1 MTPLP
6 AKGFPSG
13 LWRPQPY
20 WRRAASRATFMSGSQ
35 TPRAVSGASPSAVRA
50 MMRHVSSASRAGLA
64 AILIWP
70 SRIWMGRRDHSSGRG
85 HPQQSKVAA
94 SSSGA
99 WIHIWTGTP
108 LLSACRRAWRRGAGT
123 SAAQAR
129 IMFPPVSL
137 REFSSRG
144 GASAFMAVLFSSFQ
158 LSSCCVHCS
167 SSLSMS
173 VHRSSLPELAWW
185 AMMQETPWFAMAC
198 LRFCRLPAISTMLEK
213 SSGMVCGNRRG

>member
-35 TPRAVSGASPSAVRA
+35 TPRAMSGVSPSAVRA

-64 AILIWP
+64 AILIWS
-70 SRIWMGRRDHSSGRG
+70 SRILMGRRDHSSGRG
-85 HPQQSKVAA
+85 HPQESKEAA

-129 IMFPPVSL
+129 IIFPPVSL
-137 REFSSRG
+137 REFSSRAG
-144 GASAFMAVLFSSFQ
+144 LPPSWRFCFQASSFP
-158 LSSCCVHCS
+158 V
-167 SSLSMS
+167 
-173 VHRSSLPELAWW
+173 V
-185 AMMQETPWFAMAC
+185 AC
-198 LRFCRLPAISTMLEK
+198 IVLPAFPCP
-213 SSGMVCGNRRG
+213 SSVRLCLHRHGGP